1 MKLRKRS
8 LKNVTGDYDP
18 PYKTLFFV
26 CYSTVAAI
34 VAAEAGLLGKSDL
47 YAENQSYDAFGD
59 EWHLVNEAEH
69 PWCGFGRVDDVEVG
83 YLVPDGNSGV
93 RFING
98 KKYEKLLAERPE
110 EA

>member
-1 MKLRKRS
+1 MA
-8 LKNVTGDYDP
+8 NYDP

-34 VAAEAGLLGKSDL
+34 VATEAGLLGDSDS
-47 YAENQSYDAFGD
+47 YDANQSYDAFAFGH
-59 EWHLVNEAEH
+59 EWHLVKEEEH

-83 YLVPDGNSGV
+83 YLVPDGDSGV